1 MTKSS
6 TLLLSSTNRYT
17 RNSPNR
23 THKTAT
29 FKVPVV
35 LTLPPMMAIKDPVA
49 PMGPAMAQSRRTQG
63 EFRRAKGWG
72 EFFFWKSPE
81 GHPNNWDFHTDFH
94 HFLIHWIWDDWS
106 HLFYMSCCESPPPGA
121 ALQVHQHTLGVG
133 EDSMPLVLSLLSR
146 WQFRKIWMSQENWLV
161 W

>member
-63 EFRRAKGWG
+63 VGVSLHRQGLLYKSINTPWVLVRIRCRLFCRCFLDGNSGRYGCPKKIGWFGSCFGVQNGTSILTRAVVTTHA
-72 EFFFWKSPE
+72 F
-81 GHPNNWDFHTDFH
+81 DV
-94 HFLIHWIWDDWS
+94 FLRV
-106 HLFYMSCCESPPPGA
+106 YTTP
-121 ALQVHQHTLGVG
+121 
-133 EDSMPLVLSLLSR
+133 
-146 WQFRKIWMSQENWLV
+146 
-161 W
+161 